1 MCDQNVRHSEAQAES
16 QSGHHLTQIVF
27 EIQLLLLLISR
38 HRMCNADMEASQK
51 EHSPQWIHGRRVW
64 SAGYSYR

>member
-16 QSGHHLTQIVF
+16 QSGHHLPRS
-27 EIQLLLLLISR
+27 EIQLMLFLISH
-38 HRMCNADMEASQK
+38 HRMCNADMEVNQK
-51 EHSPQWIHGRRVW
+51 ELSSQWIHGSRVW